1 MDSIFINAKPTID
14 ALNVEVDTK
23 KLSEELSRQGIL
35 DDSVPNREADFFYL
49 ASLALETKDDDYT
62 MTEALMEFIECAPT
76 YEHLDKEECQRIE
89 ALLEGDI
96 VVSDDMSA

>member
-1 MDSIFINAKPTID
+1 MDSINFQAEVEMD
-14 ALNVEVDTK
+14 SANVELDIEV
-23 KLSEELSRQGIL
+23 LSKELSRQGVL
-35 DDSVPNREADFFYL
+35 GSTSNRESDFFYL